1 MSGTTAPA
9 PICTFSAD
17 NAAQQPEK
25 LLHMGRAFGL
35 LSAVRAESNCQI
47 ARIVNRLGE
56 RHIVLPS
63 DLDLRGFI
71 GQEIVMLRLDD
82 RYPVR
87 RAGEC
92 IAPH

>member
-1 MSGTTAPA
+1 MSGNACA
-9 PICTFSAD
+9 AINTFSA
-17 NAAQQPEK
+17 NGAATAIPEPPEK

-47 ARIVNRLGE
+47 ARIVNRFGE

-71 GQEIVMLRLDD
+71 GQEIVLMRLDD
-82 RYPVR
+82 RYLVR
-87 RAGEC
+87 RAG
-92 IAPH
+92 A